1 MKELKESTVYCGS
14 DLRRES
20 IQEVGTACG
29 VRAETQDVRLQI
41 VFCKANFL
49 CLIST
54 QDSG

>member
-1 MKELKESTVYCGS
+1 LEWIMEHPK
-14 DLRRES
+14 
-20 IQEVGTACG
+20 
-29 VRAETQDVRLQI
+29 TQDVGLQI